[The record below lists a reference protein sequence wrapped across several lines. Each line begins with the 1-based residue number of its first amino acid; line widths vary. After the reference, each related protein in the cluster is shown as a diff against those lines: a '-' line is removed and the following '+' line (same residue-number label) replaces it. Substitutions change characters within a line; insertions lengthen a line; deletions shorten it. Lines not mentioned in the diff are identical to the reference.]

1 MIKKGASP
9 EEPRGE
15 RRRGPQGPA
24 QGNER
29 LPGELTPRELLRW
42 SWRQL
47 TSMRTALVL
56 LFLLALAAIP
66 GSVIPQTSVDSY
78 AVSQWKDDH
87 TRLAPVYEKLGMFEV
102 FSSVWFSA
110 IYILLAISLVG
121 CILPRTRVYWRG
133 LRAAPP
139 SAPRNLT
146 RFPHSAAYATEEAP
160 EAVLERARVLLRK
173 KRYRVVSTG
182 STDGAVSSE
191 RGYLREAGNL
201 LFHIAV
207 LVVLAGFAIGSLWGY
222 KGGVI
227 IWQGGEFSN
236 TPTQYDDFTPGTLTE
251 ASELDPFSLRLDDFD
266 IDWLYTGPRKGMA
279 RNFVAGLSWWDD
291 KGAEKKYNLRVN
303 HPLSIG
309 GTDVFLIGHGYAPV
323 ITVRDGEGHIAYSA
337 PTPFL
342 PENQQTFQSY
352 GVVKVPTAKPQQIG
366 LDGLF
371 LPTYNEDPMNFG
383 SIIGDDK
390 NPFITMRAYVGDL
403 GLGAGKPQSVYALD
417 TTKLTALAK
426 PGGKM
431 FRVDLHVG
439 ESVKLP
445 GGNGSVSFDGV
456 QPWVRL
462 EVAKK
467 PGTWLALSGAIMALL
482 GLCGSL
488 YVRPR
493 RIWVRAVRSAS
504 GETLVEVAGLDRSA
518 RSDLTDDLTAFVTA
532 LQGATAT
539 DITNGTAGAAGVQE
553 DQ

>member
-1 MIKKGASP
+1 MVMLKKGPSSP
-9 EEPRGE
+9 DL
-15 RRRGPQGPA
+15 PQGPA
-24 QGNER
+24 QGDER
-29 LPGELTPRELLRW
+29 LPGELNARELLRW
-42 SWRQL
+42 AWRQL

-66 GSVIPQTSVDSY
+66 GSVIPQTAVDDF
-78 AVSQWKDDH
+78 AVKQWKKDH
-87 TRLAPVYEKLGMFEV
+87 TTLAPVYEKLGMFHV

-110 IYILLAISLVG
+110 IYVLLAVSLVG
-121 CILPRTRVYWRG
+121 CILPRTRVYWRA

-139 SAPRNLT
+139 TAPRNLT
-146 RFPHSAAYATEEAP
+146 RLPDSAAFETTDEIDVVRDRAL
-160 EAVLERARVLLRK
+160 AVLRR
-173 KRYRVVSTG
+173 KRYRVVTKHLDAPYSVEI
-182 STDGAVSSE
+182 SAE

-227 IWQGGEFSN
+227 VVQGGSFSN
-236 TPTQYDDFTPGTLTE
+236 TPTQYDEFTPGRLTR
-251 ASELDPFSLRLDDFD
+251 AGALDSFSFRVDDFD
-266 IDWLYTGPRKGMA
+266 IQWLYSGPRKGMA
-279 RNFVAGLSWWDD
+279 RKFVAKLTWWDGD
-291 KGAEKKYNLRVN
+291 GKERTDDLRVN
-303 HPLSIG
+303 HPLAIG

-323 ITVRDGEGHIAYSA
+323 ITVRDGKGNVAYSG

-352 GVVKVPTAKPQQIG
+352 GVIKVPDAQPKQIG

-383 SIIGDDK
+383 SILGDDK

-403 GLGAGKPQSVYALD
+403 GLNDGVPQSVYALD
-417 TTKLTALAK
+417 TTKMKALAK
-426 PGGKM
+426 PDGKM

-439 ESVKLP
+439 QSIDLP
-445 GGNGSVSFDGV
+445 DGNGSVTFEGV
-456 QPWVRL
+456 KPWVRV

-493 RIWVRAVRSAS
+493 RLWVRAVRGAA

-518 RSDLTDDLTAFVTA
+518 RSDLTDDLAAFVST
-532 LQGATAT
+532 LRGADA
-539 DITNGTAGAAGVQE
+539 DEPAGPAGVQE

>member
-9 EEPRGE
+9 EEPRKGSPAQRDE
-15 RRRGPQGPA
+15 QGPA

-29 LPGELTPRELLRW
+29 LPGELTARELLRW
-42 SWRQL
+42 AWRQL

-56 LFLLALAAIP
+56 LLLLALAAIP
-66 GSVIPQTSVDSY
+66 GSVIPQTSVDSF
-78 AVSQWKDDH
+78 AVSEWKDDH
-87 TRLAPVYEKLGMFEV
+87 TTLAPIYEKLGMFEV

-110 IYILLAISLVG
+110 IYVLLAISLVG

-139 SAPRNLT
+139 TAPRNLT
-146 RFPHSAAYATEEAP
+146 RLPDSAAYTTGETP
-160 EAVLERARVLLRK
+160 EVVLDRARMLLKK
-173 KRYRVVSTG
+173 KRYRVVSG
-182 STDGAVSSE
+182 GGAVSAE

-227 IWQGGEFSN
+227 VVEDGSFSN
-236 TPTQYDDFTPGTLTE
+236 TPTQYDDFTPGQLTR
-251 ASELDPFSLRLDDFD
+251 AGALDSFTFRVDDFD
-266 IDWLYTGPRKGMA
+266 IEWLYSGPRKGMA
-279 RNFVAGLSWWDD
+279 RKFVAGLTWWDE
-291 KGAEKKYNLRVN
+291 KGTESTYDLRVN
-303 HPLSIG
+303 HPLNIG

-323 ITVRDGEGHIAYSA
+323 ITVRDGNGDVAYSG

-352 GVVKVPTAKPQQIG
+352 GVIKVPTAQPKQIG

-383 SIIGDDK
+383 SILGDDK
-390 NPFITMRAYVGDL
+390 NPFITLRAYVGDL
-403 GLGAGKPQSVYALD
+403 GLGEGKPQSVYALD
-417 TTKLTALAK
+417 TSKMKALARED
-426 PGGKM
+426 GGM

-439 ESVKLP
+439 ESVDLP
-445 GGNGSVSFDGV
+445 GANGSVTFEGV
-456 QPWVRL
+456 KPWVRV

-467 PGTWLALSGAIMALL
+467 PGTWLALGGAIVALV

-488 YVRPR
+488 YIRPR
-493 RIWVRAVRSAS
+493 RLWVRAVRSAS

-518 RSDLTDDLTAFVTA
+518 RSDLADDLTAFVAA
-532 LQGATAT
+532 LQGAAT
-539 DITNGTAGAAGVQE
+539 DVTAGAAGVQE

>member
-1 MIKKGASP
+1 
-9 EEPRGE
+9 
-15 RRRGPQGPA
+15 
-24 QGNER
+24 
-29 LPGELTPRELLRW
+29 
-42 SWRQL
+42 
-47 TSMRTALVL
+47 MRTALVL
-56 LFLLALAAIP
+56 LLLLALAAIP
-66 GSVIPQTSVDSY
+66 GSVIPQASVDDF
-78 AVSQWKDDH
+78 AVKQWKEDH
-87 TRLAPVYEKLGMFEV
+87 TRLAPVYDKLGMFHV
-102 FSSVWFSA
+102 FSSAWFSA
-110 IYILLAISLVG
+110 IYLLLAVSLVG

-139 SAPRNLT
+139 AAPRNLT
-146 RFPHSAAYATEEAP
+146 RLPDSAAYATEEAP
-160 EAVLERARVLLRK
+160 EVVLDRARALLKK
-173 KRYRVVSTG
+173 KRYRIVTG
-182 STDGAVSSE
+182 GDAVSAE

-236 TPTQYDDFTPGTLTE
+236 TPTQYDDFTPGKLTK
-251 ASELDPFSLRLDDFD
+251 ASELDPFSVRLDTFD
-266 IDWLYTGPRKGMA
+266 IEWLFSGPRKGMA
-279 RNFVAGLSWWDD
+279 RKFVAGLTWWDAD
-291 KGAEKKYNLRVN
+291 GNKRTDDLRVN
-303 HPLSIG
+303 HPLTVG

-323 ITVRDGEGHIAYSA
+323 ITVRDGEGKVAYSG

-342 PENQQTFQSY
+342 PENQQTFQSF

-366 LDGLF
+366 LEGLF
-371 LPTYNEDPMNFG
+371 LPTYNEDPMRFG
-383 SIIGDDK
+383 SIFGADK

-403 GLGAGKPQSVYALD
+403 GFGSGKPQSVYALD
-417 TTKLTALAK
+417 TTHLTPLAK
-426 PGGKM
+426 PDGKM

-439 ESVKLP
+439 ESVDLP

-456 QPWVRL
+456 KPWVRL

-488 YVRPR
+488 YIRPR
-493 RIWVRAVRSAS
+493 RLWVRAVRSAS
-504 GETLVEVAGLDRSA
+504 GGTLVEVAGLDRSA
-518 RSDLTDDLTAFVTA
+518 RSDLTDDLTAFVAA

-539 DITNGTAGAAGVQE
+539 DTTTNGTAGAAGVQE